1 MTRAH
6 LAALTAALTLLTTPA
21 WAGPPYVTDDPEPTE
36 LGQFEI
42 YLFATGSEAH
52 DGSEVA
58 AGIDFNYGASPDLQ
72 LTAAL
77 PFAYE
82 DASGSSP
89 ASGIGNVELAAKYR
103 FLHRRQIG
111 WDVAI
116 FPRYFLRSASSSV
129 GDQHSAFLLPI
140 WAEKDWDG
148 WSTFGG
154 GGRVLQNGEKLK
166 DFWLAGW
173 AVVHTFTT
181 RLQLGLELVY
191 QTADAPG
198 GHSSTALGAG
208 LRYDIS
214 ERYHFLASAG
224 PTLRN
229 AAETNDYAWYMSL
242 LLTF

>member
-1 MTRAH
+1 MSRAH
-6 LAALTAALTLLTTPA
+6 LAASAVALAVLTPPAL
-21 WAGPPYVTDDPEPTE
+21 AGPPYVTDDPEPTDF
-36 LGQFEI
+36 GQYEI
-42 YLFATGSEAH
+42 YFFATGSEAR
-52 DGSEVA
+52 DGSEAA
-58 AGIDFNYGASPDLQ
+58 AGIDFNYGASRDLQ
-72 LTAAL
+72 LTAAV
-77 PFAYE
+77 PIAYE
-82 DASGSSP
+82 DAAGSGP

-103 FLHRRQIG
+103 FLHQQQIG
-111 WDVAI
+111 WDVAV
-116 FPRYFLRSASSSV
+116 FPRYFLPSASSSV

-140 WAEKDWDG
+140 WAEKDWES

-154 GGRVLQNGEKLK
+154 GGRVFQSGENLK

-173 AVVHTFTT
+173 AVVRTFAT

-198 GHSSTALGAG
+198 GDSSMALGAG

-229 AAETNDYAWYMSL
+229 AAETNDYAWYTSL